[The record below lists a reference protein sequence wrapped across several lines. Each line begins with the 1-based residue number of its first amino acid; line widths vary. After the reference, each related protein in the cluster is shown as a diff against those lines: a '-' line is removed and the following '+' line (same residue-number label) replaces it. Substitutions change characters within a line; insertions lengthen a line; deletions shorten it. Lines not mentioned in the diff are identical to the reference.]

1 MKKEILVTYEETLS
15 KTVTISINDK
25 EDIVTQVR
33 QAYQNE
39 QVVLSA
45 TDLQSSQFLI
55 ETPTVYDDWVEI

>member
-15 KTVTISINDK
+15 KTVTLSINDE
-25 EDIVTQVR
+25 EDILTQVR

-39 QVVLSA
+39 QVILSA